1 MTINVVHS
9 RVVALFVLIGKHNV
23 LRQLPA
29 EACRLIHIIPYAAYA
44 FIYKELLILAPPV
57 THFFFAKIRIN
68 RISRPYCI
76 DIDLT
81 LRRRC
86 KIAVLHTFVVNR
98 ISLFQLYT
106 RINDGYDLD
115 AVLRQI
121 CDHLFRI
128 RITFL
133 IWCPGKYLVVI
144 HIIDIQMNGIAGDS
158 ALSHVGNNIPDF
170 FLRHIAPAALMIAQG
185 PLLRNRNRTCQISI
199 IAKHLRHTL
208 AGDQIIIQIAVCSTI
223 PVIFLRFLAHIK
235 AGSVGVIIEQA
246 KHCIFM

>member
-1 MTINVVHS
+1 M
-9 RVVALFVLIGKHNV
+9 VALFVLIGKHNV

-121 CDHLFRI
+121 CDHLFR
-128 RITFL
+128 
-133 IWCPGKYLVVI
+133 
-144 HIIDIQMNGIAGDS
+144 
-158 ALSHVGNNIPDF
+158 
-170 FLRHIAPAALMIAQG
+170 
-185 PLLRNRNRTCQISI
+185 
-199 IAKHLRHTL
+199 
-208 AGDQIIIQIAVCSTI
+208 
-223 PVIFLRFLAHIK
+223 
-235 AGSVGVIIEQA
+235 
-246 KHCIFM
+246 

>member
-1 MTINVVHS
+1 MAINVVHS

-29 EACRLIHIIPYAAYA
+29 EACRLIHIIPYTADA

-81 LRRRC
+81 LRCRC
-86 KIAVLHTFVVNR
+86 KIAVLHAFVVNR

-121 CDHLFRI
+121 CDHLFEEKRNAAEVKETSKKI
-128 RITFL
+128 NEAQ
-133 IWCPGKYLVVI
+133 KEEEKK
-144 HIIDIQMNGIAGDS
+144 
-158 ALSHVGNNIPDF
+158 IP
-170 FLRHIAPAALMIAQG
+170 
-185 PLLRNRNRTCQISI
+185 T
-199 IAKHLRHTL
+199 
-208 AGDQIIIQIAVCSTI
+208 
-223 PVIFLRFLAHIK
+223 
-235 AGSVGVIIEQA
+235 SVKIEQKTFRIKDGKISA
-246 KHCIFM
+246 SMYDTQSRISKVTK